1 MCAIPTR
8 YPLGF
13 DEPLVVDLD
22 DEVGR
27 PVALSESAGADNG
40 LKFRR
45 WSWRMFSRKLSRSE
59 GDRQAGRVLSGLAW
73 VLIRSSVPVAQ

>member
-13 DEPLVVDLD
+13 DEPLVVDLS

-27 PVALSESAGADNG
+27 PVALSEDAGADND
-40 LKFRR
+40 LKY
-45 WSWRMFSRKLSRSE
+45 
-59 GDRQAGRVLSGLAW
+59 ATVLGGLALW
-73 VLIRSSVPVAQ
+73 VGGFGRGGAALLV

>member
-13 DEPLVVDLD
+13 DEPLVVDLS

-27 PVALSESAGADNG
+27 PVALSESAGADND
-40 LKFRR
+40 LKYA
-45 WSWRMFSRKLSRSE
+45 S
-59 GDRQAGRVLSGLAW
+59 LSGGCSRVPILAKS
-73 VLIRSSVPVAQ
+73 VKLVSLTLSS

>member
-1 MCAIPTR
+1 MCAIPTG

-27 PVALSESAGADNG
+27 PVALSESAGADND
-40 LKFRR
+40 LKLRLVM
-45 WSWRMFSRKLSRSE
+45 WRMRSRRTLAMR
-59 GDRQAGRVLSGLAW
+59 GR
-73 VLIRSSVPVAQ
+73 